1 MDLEIRMNNAGHLVP
16 ALVLC
21 ILGGQ
26 VGALV
31 DGDDERVLLEAV
43 LDGEEESAQLPL
55 PTLRPLHHHLSL
67 LPLHQLRLVIPLL
80 FIVVCLNKHKTNQ
93 TK

>member
-1 MDLEIRMNNAGHLVP
+1 MNNAGHLVP

-55 PTLRPLHHHLSL
+55 PLGPLHHHLSL

>member
-21 ILGGQ
+21 ILGGK

-55 PTLRPLHHHLSL
+55 PLGPLHHHLSL